1 MRRARTDP
9 PPKVSDAF
17 TTHELLARGR
27 AIFQSSLDC
36 IVTLNALKLSGLP
49 SNKYDS
55 SVAVP
60 VSVH

>member
-1 MRRARTDP
+1 MQPSSCARAASGSRKPVAPHT
-9 PPKVSDAF
+9 VISANRISD
-17 TTHELLARGR
+17 ERYG
-27 AIFQSSLDC
+27 
-36 IVTLNALKLSGLP
+36 IVTLNAVQLSGLP